1 MNDKTKALI
10 QKYLSGA
17 IVAALGGAVGAVT
30 TMLEAGPVTNYKALL
45 AAMAVGAVLA
55 LRLWLGRQTA
65 GIVSIIGFEK
75 SLGDKLAASPD
86 VFPDEG
92 GILYRA
98 MLPAIDVGTDR
109 QRALAGMA
117 PPSLVEV
124 RKFSDPRLQ
133 EALDTV
139 FASSGGKN
147 GMFFNVNLNGEVRGG
162 VAIKQGGHLSVGG
175 FLEKKPGLK
184 LEGLLQFTYAF

>member
-1 MNDKTKALI
+1 MNDQTKALI

-17 IVAALGGAVGAVT
+17 IVAALGGAVGALA
-30 TMLEAGPVTNYKALL
+30 TMSEAGPITNYKVLG
-45 AAMAVGAVLA
+45 AAMLAGAAFA
-55 LRLWLGRQTA
+55 LRLWLMKQTS
-65 GIVSIIGFEK
+65 GIVSIFGLEK
-75 SLGDKLAASPD
+75 SLGDELAASPD
-86 VFPDEG
+86 EYPDEG
-92 GILYRA
+92 GILYKA
-98 MLPAIDVGTDR
+98 MLPALDVGTDR

-124 RKFSDPRLQ
+124 RKFSDPQLR

-147 GMFFNVNLNGEVRGG
+147 GMFFNVNLNGEIRAG